1 MRRGHRAHRR
11 VYRRVVPESALD
23 LDDARKRYHFALA
36 PEDYERLPFY
46 SALLRELEVDPLALE
61 LLAGV
66 RVEQRNPALVLAAL
80 HLAALRGHP
89 TLEPIYDAARHG
101 FLEDPAA
108 AARAVLETLH
118 ESPALVRDELWRS
131 TQTNEPGRSAVLQAV
146 VADLAGRPPVDVNV
160 IEVGT
165 SAGINL
171 GFDQFPVRARDDGN
185 PLTLVCEDLGPV
197 DRRGPLPAVRSRV
210 GIDPRPL
217 SLERDDD
224 RRWLKA
230 CLWPEERRRHERF
243 DAVVAAHPSWPSS
256 TILEG
261 SALQRLDDAFALAE
275 VGAMTIVFN
284 SWVAFYFSPTERGDY
299 FATVTERCARS
310 NTAWIS
316 IESTLVE
323 WPGVEVDSAA
333 HRRGASQIVV
343 SRPGEAPVHWGCCHS
358 HGRWLERTTLA

>member
-1 MRRGHRAHRR
+1 
-11 VYRRVVPESALD
+11 VPEPD
-23 LDDARKRYHFALA
+23 LDDARRRYHFALA

-66 RVEQRNPALVLAAL
+66 RVGQRNPMLVLATL

-89 TLEPIYDAARHG
+89 VLGPIYDAARHG

-108 AARAVLETLH
+108 AARTVLKVLH

-131 TQTNEPGRSAVLQAV
+131 TQTNEPGRSAILQAV
-146 VADLAGRPPVDVNV
+146 VADLAGRPAREVNV
-160 IEVGT
+160 VEIGT

-171 GFDQFPVRARDDGN
+171 GFDQFPVRSRDDGD

-197 DRRGPLPAVRSRV
+197 DRRGPLPVVRARV
-210 GIDPRPL
+210 GVDPHPL

-243 DAVVAAHPSWPSS
+243 DAVVAVHPSWPPS

-261 SALQRLDDAFALAE
+261 SALERLGDAMALVEAR
-275 VGAMTIVFN
+275 AMTIVFN
-284 SWVAFYFSPTERGDY
+284 SWVAFYFTPAEREDY
-299 FATVTERCARS
+299 FVTMTERCAET

-316 IESTLVE
+316 IESTLIQ
-323 WPGVEVDSAA
+323 WPGVAVDNVA

-343 SRPGEAPVHWGCCHS
+343 TRPGESPVNWGRCHS
-358 HGRWLERTTLA
+358 HGRWLERTTRA